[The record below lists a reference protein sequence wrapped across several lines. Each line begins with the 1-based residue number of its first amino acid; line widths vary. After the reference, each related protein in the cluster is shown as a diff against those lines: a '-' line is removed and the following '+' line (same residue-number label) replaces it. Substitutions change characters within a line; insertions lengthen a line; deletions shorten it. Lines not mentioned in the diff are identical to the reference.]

1 MNKKFLS
8 VLKYLVFLGLGIFLT
23 WWQLG
28 KMDANQQSQFKESL
42 LHANYIVIAPV
53 VIMALLSHLSRAI
66 RWKLLIEPMGYRPS
80 TANAF
85 LSLMTGYFANTFIPR
100 AGEVLRCTMLS
111 RHERIPFSKLIGTIL
126 LERVFDLFCYFVVV
140 IITILI
146 QITTVSSFLRKTFS
160 GIFLNGDFSAQLI
173 KVVIIIFI
181 LGGAIIYVRWLFKR
195 YAHHRHIVRIKDIYT
210 GLKEGFSTIL
220 HLQNR
225 KLFLLHTLFIWGM
238 YLMQIYVGF
247 QALSQTSSLTINAAF
262 SILSLATLAMI
273 ISPGGIGAFPVAVQ
287 QVLLMYHIDNI
298 SFGWLM
304 WGTTTAIVII
314 TGIISFIL
322 LIYTNRKR
330 NEGSEK
336 HSV

>member
-1 MNKKFLS
+1 MNKKFFS
-8 VLKYLVFLGLGIFLT
+8 ALKYLIFLGLGIFLT

-28 KMDANQQSQFKESL
+28 KMDASQRSQFKESL
-42 LHANYIVIAPV
+42 LHANYIVIVPV
-53 VIMALLSHLSRAI
+53 VIMSLLSHLSRAV
-66 RWKLLIEPMGYRPS
+66 RWKLLIEPMGYRPTTS
-80 TANAF
+80 NAF
-85 LSLMTGYFANTFIPR
+85 FSLMTGYFANTFIPR

-146 QITTVSSFLRKTFS
+146 QITTVSSFLRKAFS
-160 GIFLNGDFSAQLI
+160 GIFQYGDSCAQLI

-181 LGGAIIYVRWLFKR
+181 LGGAILYVRWLFKR
-195 YAHHRHIVRIKDIYT
+195 YAHHRHIVRIKGIYT

-225 KLFLLHTLFIWGM
+225 KLFLLHTFFIWSL
-238 YLMQIYVGF
+238 YLMQVYVGF
-247 QALSQTSSLTINAAF
+247 QALSETSSLHINAAF
-262 SILSLATLAMI
+262 SILSLASLAMI

-287 QVLLMYHIDNI
+287 QVLLIYHIDNI

-304 WGTTTAIVII
+304 WGTTTTIVIV
-314 TGIISFIL
+314 TGIFSFVL

-336 HSV
+336 YSV

>member
-1 MNKKFLS
+1 
-8 VLKYLVFLGLGIFLT
+8 
-23 WWQLG
+23 
-28 KMDANQQSQFKESL
+28 
-42 LHANYIVIAPV
+42 
-53 VIMALLSHLSRAI
+53 
-66 RWKLLIEPMGYRPS
+66 
-80 TANAF
+80 
-85 LSLMTGYFANTFIPR
+85 
-100 AGEVLRCTMLS
+100 MLS

-146 QITTVSSFLRKTFS
+146 QITTVSSFLRKAFS
-160 GIFLNGDFSAQLI
+160 GIFQYGDSCAQLI

-181 LGGAIIYVRWLFKR
+181 LGGAILYVRWLFKR
-195 YAHHRHIVRIKDIYT
+195 YAHHRHIVRIKGIYT

-225 KLFLLHTLFIWGM
+225 KLFLLHTFFIWSL
-238 YLMQIYVGF
+238 YLMQVYVGF
-247 QALSQTSSLTINAAF
+247 QALSETSSLHINAAF
-262 SILSLATLAMI
+262 SILSLASLAMI

-287 QVLLMYHIDNI
+287 QVLLIYHIDNI

-304 WGTTTAIVII
+304 WGTTTTIVIV
-314 TGIISFIL
+314 TGIFSFVL

-336 HSV
+336 YSV